1 MKFSPDNTTIVVT
14 DPQKDYC
21 DSKWRCATE
30 LWWNVWNLYEIAD
43 RLWHFID
50 MVKNDFDVILLQNE
64 EAQETY
70 PHNMPFDPNDFV
82 PLCVKWTPWHDF
94 HPAINSEWCKVIP
107 KNHPSWF
114 AKKRWED
121 MSGLEWELRHNSI
134 WRVNLL
140 HAWFLAGRCV
150 NATIIW
156 ASNAWFKNHV
166 LTDLTWNPLWD
177 KMQEE
182 ERVTRALW
190 KSHYTMSQIDS
201 SNIELH

>member
-1 MKFSPDNTTIVVT
+1 MEFNPDTTAVLVT

-21 DSKWRCATE
+21 LSTWRCATE
-30 LWWNVWNLYEIAD
+30 LWWDVWNLDQIAD

-50 MVKNDFDVILLQNE
+50 LVKDDYDLILLQNE
-64 EAQETY
+64 EAEATY
-70 PHNMPFDPNDFV
+70 PSNMPINLDDFV

-94 HPAINSEWCKVIP
+94 HPAINSDWCTIIQ

-114 AKKRWED
+114 HKQRWGKISE
-121 MSGLEWELRHNSI
+121 LEEFLLDTWKTDI
-134 WRVNLL
+134 L

-190 KSHYTMSQIDS
+190 KSHYAMSEVES
-201 SNIELH
+201 SEVRFER